1 MSSVV
6 PDREAT
12 DAALGLAVRAPSVH
26 NTQPWRW
33 RTTPDGIQLFADTA
47 RHLPATD
54 PHRRSLIVSC
64 GATLHHLRVALA
76 ATGWASTVEYLP
88 DPADPT
94 HLATLSTTRR
104 PPTDDEIELAA
115 AILLRR
121 TDRRHY
127 IPRPVP
133 AGHIRA
139 ISSRVSACGAAVR
152 QVPDQ
157 FLPRLAAPMRRS
169 AAQHATDRA
178 YQDEIARWSGPDR
191 VHDGVPSRNAPAP
204 FPAGEIPVR
213 SFAEPALIDPRDRPD
228 AALWLVVGTAHDD
241 RLAQLR
247 AGEAVS
253 ALLLTATG
261 LGLATSLQTEP
272 LGLPELRGQIR
283 TGLLHDCAYPQ
294 AMVRV
299 GWSPADAAPLAE
311 TPRRPVAEVLEV
323 CGARPVGAGAE
334 VGSAQ

>member
-1 MSSVV
+1 MSCVV

-26 NTQPWRW
+26 NTQPWLW
-33 RTTPDGIQLFADTA
+33 RTTPAGIQLFADTA

-54 PHRRSLIVSC
+54 PHRRSLVVSC
-64 GATLHHLRVALA
+64 GATLHHMRVALA
-76 ATGWASTVEYLP
+76 AMGWASTVEYFP
-88 DPADPT
+88 DPADST
-94 HLATLSTTRR
+94 HLATIVTTRR
-104 PPTDDEIELAA
+104 PPTDDDIEMAG
-115 AILLRR
+115 AILLRH

-127 IPRPVP
+127 IARPIPV
-133 AGHIRA
+133 GHIRTMA
-139 ISSRVSACGAAVR
+139 SRVAACGAAVR
-152 QVPDQ
+152 QVPEQ
-157 FLPRLAAPMRRS
+157 FLPRLAIPMRRS

-191 VHDGVPSRNAPAP
+191 RYDGVPSRNAPAP

-213 SFAEPALIDPRDRPD
+213 TFAEPALRDPSDHPD
-228 AALWLVVGTAHDD
+228 AAQWLVVGTAHDD

-272 LGLPELRGQIR
+272 LGLPDSRKEIR
-283 TGLLHDCAYPQ
+283 TGLLHDCAHPQ

-299 GWSPADAAPLAE
+299 GWSPPTAAPLAE
-311 TPRRPVAEVLEV
+311 TPRRPVAEILEV
-323 CGARPVGAGAE
+323 
-334 VGSAQ
+334 